1 MHNLCVIFFKFLSR
15 KEIIMPFLILISFL
29 SCIVLIGFPSTAHAY
44 LDPGTG
50 SILLQALAAGFI
62 AAAAFWRRILRGI
75 KNLFHKDKAE

>member
-1 MHNLCVIFFKFLSR
+1 MYFLVSLCL
-15 KEIIMPFLILISFL
+15 L

-62 AAAAFWRRILRGI
+62 AATAFWRRILRGI